1 VLAIDTEA
9 MPSLS
14 TEDRQVYFQISRQIS
29 IILQN
34 ISLLN
39 ETRQRLQEVNL
50 LLDFSRRLSGL
61 NPQEILRSLLDSALR
76 VVSPAHAGGGIG
88 MGSARGAAHSAG
100 QPPITWTTRA
110 SWASLYHIGEALP
123 GRVFAEK
130 AASSCGR
137 DQFCQ

>member
-1 VLAIDTEA
+1 EA
-9 MPSLS
+9 MPALS

-50 LLDFSRRLSGL
+50 LLDFSRQLSGL

-76 VVSPAHAGGGIG
+76 VVTPAHAGVVFLWNRQEELLIPQ
-88 MGSARGAAHSAG
+88 AAANYTDDE
-100 QPPITWTTRA
+100 IIMDI
-110 SWASLYHIGEALP
+110 LYH
-123 GRVFAEK
+123 
-130 AASSCGR
+130 
-137 DQFCQ
+137 